1 VIQQELWTGGALFF
15 VPLLREPLKRIPH
28 FGETVEARLIKQ
40 QLDQALARAEVPMYA
55 SCYCRQQAAA

>member
-1 VIQQELWTGGALFF
+1 VS
-15 VPLLREPLKRIPH
+15 RLKRIPH